1 MERGGAPGDVT
12 VVQKAAGRLR
22 SGTWVASVLRLW
34 KDTMT
39 EAALIKETQFWHS
52 ESWCEVL

>member
-39 EAALIKETQFWHS
+39 EAALIKES
-52 ESWCEVL
+52 I